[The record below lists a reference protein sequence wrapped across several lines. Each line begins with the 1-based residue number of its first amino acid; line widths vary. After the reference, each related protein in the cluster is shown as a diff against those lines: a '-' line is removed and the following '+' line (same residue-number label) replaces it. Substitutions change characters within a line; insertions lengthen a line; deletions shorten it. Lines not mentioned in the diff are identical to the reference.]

1 MALISEAEWE
11 STALEVLAEQGW
23 APSTGTDI
31 NHERASASDIVL
43 HDRFTTALVRLNPQV
58 PELYLRQA
66 ATEILTPSS
75 QDAITENRRLHEF
88 LVHGYR
94 GVTYLDN
101 DNVEQNP
108 TIQLVGREPGDNDW
122 LAVRQVTISDA
133 EHHRRFDVVGYLNG
147 LPVLIAELKQAGV
160 EGATLATA
168 HGQLATY
175 LAEFPLAFRACVL
188 TVISDGVTAGYGT
201 PFTPLHHYA
210 AWNVDDDGEPL
221 ALGEVIEDTDY
232 DTALEVTFNGLGNQ
246 VRFLDLMRHF
256 TAFDA
261 GDFGLAKRIAKPHQY
276 FAVNKALGR
285 TVTAVKSDGR
295 AGVVWHTQGSG
306 KSMEME
312 LYANL
317 VLRSVH
323 LLNPTIVVITDRRE
337 LDGQLYR
344 TFAASTLLPQMP
356 VQIATRS
363 QLREELTQRS
373 SGGILFTTLQK
384 FNLTMEERESGADH
398 PLLSDRRNIVVVVD
412 EAHRSHY
419 DDLDGYA
426 RFLRDALPHATLI
439 AFTGTPISEVDRDTR
454 EVFGDYIDIYDLS
467 RAVADGAT
475 VPVFFEPRLVKV
487 AFADDVTAEDL
498 DRAADEAT
506 VGLDDVDRE
515 RLEKSVA
522 VINAVYGAPA
532 RLATLAADV
541 VGHWETRRERM
552 RPLIDGPGK
561 AMIVCATRQICADLY
576 EQLVALRPDWHSDAL
591 DRGVLKVVY
600 SGTASDPAGIRKH
613 VRRESENQ
621 VVKQRLKDPDDQ
633 LELVIV
639 KDMMLTGY
647 DSPPLHTLYLDRPM
661 KGALLMQT
669 LARVNRTFRGKD
681 AGLLVAYAPLAE
693 NLTAALAEYTVTD
706 QEVRPVGRPAAEAVE
721 LARALLDQL
730 RALVAGY
737 DWRAVLGGP
746 KGWVKAAVGLTAWLR
761 NPQNPGNQVSSSPVI
776 PGGSPSPVIPG
787 PSSSPVIPG
796 STPDLSVAA
805 RYRQLAGQL
814 GRAWALAAGYDTLAD
829 VRDEVR
835 FYEEVRVWMAKFDAA
850 EREARGEPVPEEVA
864 RLLRQLAYEATGSDE
879 VVDIYA
885 AAEIAPPDFN
895 QLTPAVLTQAQ
906 KSANPHL
913 AIEALRDAILAEAAR
928 SAGASLVRQRAFSER
943 LSDVML
949 RYTNSQLTAA
959 EVLIEL
965 FEMARD
971 VAAEAKRGEQFHPPL
986 GRDELATYDAI
997 ADNASALDVLGQD
1010 VLADIARQLVTMMRA
1025 DVKTDW
1031 TVRDDVRASL
1041 RAKIRRLLRKY
1052 KYPPDAAEGAVKQ
1065 VIEQMELLAPGVG
1078 A

>member
-23 APSTGTDI
+23 APTTGTAVA
-31 NHERASASDIVL
+31 HERASASDLVL
-43 HDRFTTALVRLNPQV
+43 TERVLEAVRRLNPSV
-58 PELYLRQA
+58 PPLYLRQA
-66 ATEILTPSS
+66 VTEILTPSS
-75 QDAITENRRLHEF
+75 QDAIGENLRMHEF

-94 GVTYLDN
+94 GVAYLDN
-101 DNVEQNP
+101 DGVEQNP
-108 TIQLVGREPGDNDW
+108 TIRLVGSEPSDNDW
-122 LAVRQVTISDA
+122 MVAQQVRLDSA
-133 EHHRRFDVVGYLNG
+133 EHHRRLDLVWYLNG
-147 LPVLIAELKQAGV
+147 LPVVVCELKQAGLAS
-160 EGATLATA
+160 ATLASA
-168 HGQLATY
+168 HAQLGTY
-175 LAEFPLAFRACVL
+175 LTEFPLAFRCCVA
-188 TVISDGVTAGYGT
+188 TVISDGVTACYGT

-221 ALGEVIEDTDY
+221 RLGEAITDTDY
-232 DTALEVTFNGLGNQ
+232 DTPLEVTLNGLGNQ
-246 VRFLDLMRHF
+246 LRFGDLMRNF

-285 TVTAVKSDGR
+285 TITAVKSNGK

-317 VLRSVH
+317 VLRSSH

-337 LDGQLYR
+337 LDGQL
-344 TFAASTLLPQMP
+344 FEAFDASTLLPEKP
-356 VQIATRS
+356 IQIRTRS
-363 QLREELTQRS
+363 QLRDELTQRT

-384 FNLTMEERESGADH
+384 FNRTLEERESGADH
-398 PLLSDRRNIVVVVD
+398 PLLSNRRNIVVVVD

-439 AFTGTPISEVDRDTR
+439 AFTGTPISEVERNTR
-454 EVFGDYIDIYDLS
+454 EVFGDYIDIYDLT
-467 RAVADGAT
+467 RAVTDGAT
-475 VPVFFEPRLVKV
+475 VPVYFEPRLVKV
-487 AFADDVTAEDL
+487 GFAAEVSVEDL

-506 VGLDDVDRE
+506 TGLDEVERE

-532 RLATLAADV
+532 RLATLASDIV
-541 VGHWETRRERM
+541 THWETRRQRM

-576 EQLVALRPDWHSDAL
+576 AQLVALRPQWHSDDLAV
-591 DRGVLKVVY
+591 GVVKAVY
-600 SGTASDPAGIRKH
+600 SGTASDPDPLRVH

-621 VVKQRLKDPDDQ
+621 VGKQRLKDPPDG
-633 LELVIV
+633 LEIVIV
-639 KDMMLTGY
+639 KDMMLPGY
-647 DSPPLHTLYLDRPM
+647 ASPPLHTLYLDRPM

-681 AGLLVAYAPLAE
+681 SGLLVAYAPLVE
-693 NLTAALAEYTVTD
+693 SLTAALAQYTQTD
-706 QEVRPVGRPAAEAVE
+706 QEHRPVGRDAAEGAE
-721 LARALLDQL
+721 LARVLVEQL
-730 RALVAGY
+730 RALVAGF
-737 DWRAVLGGP
+737 DWRAKAAGP
-746 KGWVKAAVGLTAWLR
+746 KGWKAAVVGLTAWLR
-761 NPQNPGNQVSSSPVI
+761 NPQTSGNQVAE
-776 PGGSPSPVIPG
+776 GELG
-787 PSSSPVIPG
+787 
-796 STPDLSVAA
+796 VAG
-805 RYRQLAGQL
+805 RFRQLAGQL
-814 GRAWALAAGYDTLAD
+814 GRAWALASGAENLAD
-829 VRDEVR
+829 LRQEVR
-835 FYEEVRVWMAKFDAA
+835 FYEEVRVWMAKYDAA
-850 EREARGEPVPEEVA
+850 ERVARGEPVPEEVA
-864 RLLRQLAYEATGSDE
+864 RLLRQLAASATAADE

-895 QLTPAVLTQAQ
+895 DLTPAALAQAQ
-906 KSANPHL
+906 RSSNPHL

-943 LSDVML
+943 LSAVML
-949 RYTNSQLTAA
+949 RYTASQLTAA
-959 EVLIEL
+959 EVLLEL
-965 FEMARD
+965 WELAKD
-971 VAAEAKRGEQFHPPL
+971 ISAEARRGDQFDPPL

-1031 TVRDDVRASL
+1031 TVRDDVRAAL

-1052 KYPPDAAEGAVKQ
+1052 RYPPDQAEGAVKQ
-1065 VIEQMELLAPGVG
+1065 VIDQMELLAPGAVG
-1078 A
+1078 GI